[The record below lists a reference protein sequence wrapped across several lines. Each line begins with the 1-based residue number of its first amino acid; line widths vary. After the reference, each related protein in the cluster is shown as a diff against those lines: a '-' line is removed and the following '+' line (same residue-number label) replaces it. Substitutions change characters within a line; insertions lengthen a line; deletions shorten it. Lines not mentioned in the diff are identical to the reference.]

1 MKFRGKTLSK
11 FEPDVLNE
19 DAITVRQN
27 RMAVSDGAGGGGVF
41 AERWSSYLVTH
52 LPEDPIESY
61 EAFDAWIDGIWEE
74 FYNTQELEAKRIG
87 GLFLKKFYDEGSFAT
102 LASVWKVQNQIQW
115 MTYGDSVVF
124 LYNRKTHILKYT
136 FTELSDFAQAPSL
149 INWKDPCDKNG
160 FHSGTFDI
168 DKDSIVMIASD
179 TLSQYI
185 LMMYLYCQKEFTVLE
200 KTANGFTKL
209 SNTVKTLLQLPIDSM
224 PDFEKDVLNPLT
236 RAVCYSYFPYY
247 LQKLYSSHLLNHD
260 DYSLAICGNTLFQM
274 NRARNS

>member
-102 LASVWKVQNQIQW
+102 LASVWKVQNQILW